1 MITERKC
8 VLAWDTSSI
17 VMAHPVERGLSG
29 RTIGGTDVLV
39 FRPCCRFYDRLVDR
53 WEATLARL
61 GGTARNGSVVVLVF
75 DSYQTVRAG
84 CPMPGIRDYLL
95 CKHNQGMEAK
105 Q

>member
-8 VLAWDTSSI
+8 VLAWATSSI
-17 VMAHPVERGLSG
+17 AMAHPVERGLSG

-53 WEATLARL
+53 WEATLAGL
-61 GGTARNGSVVVLVF
+61 DSPTGDGSVVVLVF
-75 DSYQTVRAG
+75 GSHQAVRAG
-84 CPMPGIRDYLL
+84 CVMPGIRDHLL